1 MGEVPEISLTEH
13 QRYWLEHV
21 RACES
26 SGKRITEYAADHGL
40 AVRAM
45 YDGKRALVK
54 KGVLPRTHAT
64 RFQRARVVTLP
75 ARVLDSGNRDGVPN
89 VLLEAMACD
98 RPVVT
103 SRFRGLPDVLP
114 YNASGLAYFS
124 DYQNLVSGLEAVKCR
139 PGNRESIID
148 YSWDHIS
155 AILLDTISR

>member
-64 RFQRARVVTLP
+64 RFQRARVLDPAAGSEWRIQLPNGVSVAFSGSVDTTTLTT
-75 ARVLDSGNRDGVPN
+75 VLH
-89 VLLEAMACD
+89 AA
-98 RPVVT
+98 
-103 SRFRGLPDVLP
+103 
-114 YNASGLAYFS
+114 A
-124 DYQNLVSGLEAVKCR
+124 
-139 PGNRESIID
+139 
-148 YSWDHIS
+148 
-155 AILLDTISR
+155 AIG